1 MGSGNPSVHTQVSLI
16 CFFFYQSLLVM
27 LAGLKPTFSSVSPC
41 VMLGDQTFWAFLRGR
56 RQVRSSSPRDID
68 EKVAE
73 RPAEPGLTTRGR
85 LPSSPLRAGCAL
97 PAGGSA
103 IAVTVGS
110 ATAAVPQGSSFIWPS
125 FTVTTTSRSIWR
137 GESHTR
143 GSSWL
148 PRFRLML
155 TIPLGM

>member
-1 MGSGNPSVHTQVSLI
+1 
-16 CFFFYQSLLVM
+16 M

-85 LPSSPLRAGCAL
+85 LRPLLLGLDVPSLPGDLQLQLLSEARRPLCHRDPHSSGQVLRLQQRQGVSGEVSLTLEAARGCL
-97 PAGGSA
+97 VSG
-103 IAVTVGS
+103 
-110 ATAAVPQGSSFIWPS
+110 
-125 FTVTTTSRSIWR
+125 
-137 GESHTR
+137 
-143 GSSWL
+143 
-148 PRFRLML
+148 
-155 TIPLGM
+155 